1 MTAPVS
7 VRLDDDVHITL
18 EVEAHRQGIGLGTLL
33 RPRRRARSAA
43 SASGLEARPWDAT
56 SPPIPRRGNF
66 SGSGVRRRPIPADM
80 AKFEPEQLAH
90 IRRQVATAIGL
101 E

>member
-33 RPRRRARSAA
+33 RPRRREVRRKRIRARSEAVGRYVAA
-43 SASGLEARPWDAT
+43 DPEARQFFGFWGTPTTD
-56 SPPIPRRGNF
+56 PG
-66 SGSGVRRRPIPADM
+66 
-80 AKFEPEQLAH
+80 
-90 IRRQVATAIGL
+90 
-101 E
+101 